1 MTNCNCKEPCEDC
14 KHEEVNLDDI
24 SNVLFNSTRK
34 EKIQDKKGIKSKKP
48 AKNKPQNKKPKTIK
62 KEPRKIECEN
72 AGYKDPVSEE
82 YKLMWN
88 NKMGCTVWDTE
99 TRTFN
104 F

>member
-14 KHEEVNLDDI
+14 KEEKVDLDNI
-24 SNVLFNSTRK
+24 SGLLFNEVSNENVQEEK
-34 EKIQDKKGIKSKKP
+34 EQKPKRSKNKVKKSK
-48 AKNKPQNKKPKTIK
+48 AVK
-62 KEPRKIECEN
+62 KESPRKIECEN
-72 AGYKDPVSEE
+72 INYKDPVSEE